1 MSNSIDRI
9 RSLIGVLP
17 TKDIALG
24 YKFLD
29 SRDFESLKE
38 LVDSAIYKVR
48 KNLKK
53 DNPREDYLNISL
65 EDLSRLKSEVD
76 TYIVQ
81 IELPIEDNNDYNEY
95 EVEEESYYE

>member
-9 RSLIGVLP
+9 RALIGVLP
-17 TKDIALG
+17 TKDITLG

-81 IELPIEDNNDYNEY
+81 IELPIEDDNDYNEY
-95 EVEEESYYE
+95 EVEEEPYYE